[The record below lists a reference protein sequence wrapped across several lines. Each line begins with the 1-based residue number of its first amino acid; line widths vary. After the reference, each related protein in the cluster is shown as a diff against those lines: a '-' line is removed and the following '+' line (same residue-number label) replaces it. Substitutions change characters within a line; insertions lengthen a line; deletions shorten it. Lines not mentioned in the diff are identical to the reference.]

1 VIFPDGFAVRIC
13 SESDFVYVMALQRA
27 NRESVGGLP
36 GPALRERI
44 AKRAALL
51 GLLNGDPCGYI
62 LRDVGR
68 DRVLRIP
75 QACIQYD
82 ARRRAYGAALVGAAL
97 LDFDGEEIRVR
108 CAADLEA
115 NLFWRDLG
123 FTCTATTPG
132 GKRRGRTLNLW
143 QKWLT
148 PRLIGADEIAVAP
161 VAQRREDSMY
171 DETDYLLSTPDGF
184 ADGGSLGKLA
194 WSNRRST

>member
-1 VIFPDGFAVRIC
+1 VGDARDGAGVSRSIFPDGFAVRIC

-51 GLLNGDPCGYI
+51 GLLNGD
-62 LRDVGR
+62 
-68 DRVLRIP
+68 P